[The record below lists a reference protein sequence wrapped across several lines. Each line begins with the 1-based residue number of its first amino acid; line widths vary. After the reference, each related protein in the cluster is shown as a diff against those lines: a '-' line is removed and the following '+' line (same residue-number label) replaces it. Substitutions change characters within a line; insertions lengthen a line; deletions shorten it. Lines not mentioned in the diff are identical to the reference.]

1 MFQSHKAPR
10 WDSKPPRSP
19 SNKQQCWQKWTPSWD
34 TCLNSHFRGKL
45 QLIWILVVSIP
56 FRHLQWEKA
65 FRSSQMQIPII
76 KRFRTNFSDICMN
89 DWISCVS
96 LSLWPIYL
104 QRSTRVCAY
113 GILMNLGWP
122 WECQCV
128 VVYCTFVQTCFW
140 LFIFGRNSPPQTSSH
155 HQLSNA
161 SCIRGQLFKWRP
173 RSNMSSA
180 L

>member
-45 QLIWILVVSIP
+45 QLIWIIVVSIP

-96 LSLWPIYL
+96 LSRWPIYL
-104 QRSTRVCAY
+104 QRSTRVSFAPMESWW
-113 GILMNLGWP
+113 ILADPGMSMCSCILYLCPNLLLAVHF
-122 WECQCV
+122 WEE
-128 VVYCTFVQTCFW
+128 FP
-140 LFIFGRNSPPQTSSH
+140 SPNKFTSST
-155 HQLSNA
+155 
-161 SCIRGQLFKWRP
+161 I
-173 RSNMSSA
+173 
-180 L
+180 